1 MIKIK
6 INAKIN
12 NRFKDKNNKRYIILQ
27 LIHKIIEFFLNKIIY
42 QIFIYML
49 INQVSLFQI
58 FSLFFMEFFNYYLL

>member
-27 LIHKIIEFFLNKIIY
+27 LIHKIIEFFLNKII
-42 QIFIYML
+42 
-49 INQVSLFQI
+49 
-58 FSLFFMEFFNYYLL
+58 